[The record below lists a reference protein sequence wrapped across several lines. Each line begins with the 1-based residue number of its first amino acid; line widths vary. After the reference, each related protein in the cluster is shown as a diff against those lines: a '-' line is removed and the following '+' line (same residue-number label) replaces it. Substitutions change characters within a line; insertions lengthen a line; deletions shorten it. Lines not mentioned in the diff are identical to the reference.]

1 MPAVSL
7 SLCLSVSLVP
17 DNTTYPQ
24 QTVQTGGRGPR
35 KGVIVQSISVALT
48 SLSNQQE
55 EPHAARQIQQQR
67 DRVPRVPQQVHDG
80 KEGAVHL
87 GLEPAALHSLGLE
100 HGMRRR
106 VVVLGRPAD
115 ERRREAPG
123 EPDQQEA
130 QDVVDGGRLRSR
142 GVGDR

>member
-1 MPAVSL
+1 M
-7 SLCLSVSLVP
+7 
-17 DNTTYPQ
+17 
-24 QTVQTGGRGPR
+24 
-35 KGVIVQSISVALT
+35 VQSISVALT

-67 DRVPRVPQQVHDG
+67 DRVTRVPEEVDDG

-87 GLEPAALHSLGLE
+87 GLEPAVLHSLGLE
-100 HGMRRR
+100 HGMRGR
-106 VVVLGRPAD
+106 VVVLGRAAD
-115 ERRREAPG
+115 ERRCEAPG

-130 QDVVDGGRLRSR
+130 QNVVDGGRLRSR